1 MGNKTHGS
9 LLIMSYR
16 KSVVGKKV
24 VSKHNN
30 TNNKIHVA
38 LVYGGLSSERDV
50 SILSHKNIQESLL
63 ELGYAV
69 TLVDMGNDLLEVIR
83 DLKPDIVFNGLYG
96 TYGEDGHVP
105 ALLNMINV
113 KYTHSGILS
122 SALAFN
128 KKMSHNILKANHIN
142 CAAAVIINR
151 AEAKKIGDND
161 PIPRPYVIKPLSE
174 GSSIGVEVVF
184 PGDKFKFSDYQWKY
198 GNESIVEPY
207 IPGRELAV
215 PVLSGKAQGIVEII
229 PTKKRFYD
237 YETKYTDNMAEH
249 LIPAPLSKEEEREA
263 LRISEKVHHIFDCK
277 TVSRIDFRYN
287 PEEKHKTHKGFYV
300 LEINTHPGLTPLSI
314 VPEVC
319 LVKGISFTQV
329 IDILVKDGL
338 SQ

>member
-1 MGNKTHGS
+1 
-9 LLIMSYR
+9 MSYR

-24 VSKHNN
+24 VSRHKN

-38 LVYGGLSSERDV
+38 LLYGGLSSERDV
-50 SILSHKNIQESLL
+50 SILSHKNIQDALL
-63 ELGYAV
+63 ELGYTV

-105 ALLNMINV
+105 ALLDMINI

-128 KKMSHNILKANHIN
+128 KKMSHNVLKANHIN

-151 AEAKKIGDND
+151 AEAHRLGDND
-161 PIPRPYVIKPLSE
+161 PIARPYVIKPLSE

-198 GNESIVEPY
+198 GDESIVEPY
-207 IPGRELAV
+207 IPGRELSVAV
-215 PVLSGKAQGIVEII
+215 MDGKAVGTVEII
-229 PTKKRFYD
+229 PTKRRFYD
-237 YETKYTDNMAEH
+237 YETKISDNMANH
-249 LIPAPLSKEEEREA
+249 VVPAPLDPEEEKIMMHIA
-263 LRISEKVHHIFDCK
+263 EKVHHIFDCK
-277 TVSRIDFRYN
+277 TVSRVDFRYN
-287 PEEKHKTHKGFYV
+287 PEEKNKPHKGIYV
-300 LEINTHPGLTPLSI
+300 LEVNTHPGLTSVSI
-314 VPEVC
+314 VPEIC
-319 LVKGISFTQV
+319 LDKGISFTQV

-338 SQ
+338 S